1 MGISWPRLKTPG
13 RKEAVPESLFEE
25 ESIGAAS
32 PLTPETGVEQRTT
45 LPEENARER
54 ALLLEEMI
62 YEGMRDGVW
71 NYYLHLHP
79 SDRAAVLTELP
90 GGIRRSL
97 AQEMAPETLAGLLE
111 YLEPRIVAR
120 MLREY
125 EPGRLAAVLDLADT
139 AVAAELLE
147 RLPDDKKQETLK
159 SMMLATSVERL
170 LQYEEGTAGRLINPV
185 TPVFT
190 ENMTIPIALDRL
202 RLMGHAAEHF
212 NSFPVVDENGILV
225 GSLKPLRLA
234 LSRPNAAVDQ
244 IMDRD
249 LTSVTTST
257 DENVAAQ
264 LLSRFNVSEMPVVED
279 DGRLVGL
286 IRADDA
292 VEVVQE
298 SATEDMFRMA
308 SIGEERITGPVSESV
323 RSRFPWLALNLVT
336 VFLAA
341 VIIGL
346 FESTIAKVVA
356 LAAFL
361 PVVAGQ
367 GGIGGT
373 QTVTL
378 VVRSLATG
386 ELPRQLGLRL
396 LRREIMLGLFHGIVL
411 GAIIGGVGWAWQG
424 NPILG
429 LVLALAMTGNMVVAS
444 IAGAGVPLLL
454 RRFRMDPAV
463 SAAVFVT
470 TFTDVI
476 GFALFLGLSA
486 IFIEY
491 LV

>member
-1 MGISWPRLKTPG
+1 MEDSPAKKY
-13 RKEAVPESLFEE
+13 KEAVTESMNGEG
-25 ESIGAAS
+25 ITNPAAQ
-32 PLTPETGVEQRTT
+32 PVTTEPGVEQRTS

-54 ALLLEEMI
+54 ALILEDMI
-62 YEGMRDGVW
+62 YEGMREGVW
-71 NYYLHLHP
+71 TYFLHLHP

-97 AQEMAPETLAGLLE
+97 AREMAPEALAGLLE
-111 YLEPRIVAR
+111 YLEPRTAAR

-125 EPGRLAAVLDLADT
+125 DPERLASVLDLADPVT
-139 AVAAELLE
+139 AAEVLE
-147 RLPDDKKQETLK
+147 RLPDEMRAGILSSMALPKQVET
-159 SMMLATSVERL
+159 L
-170 LQYEEGTAGRLINPV
+170 LQYEEGTAGRIANPA
-185 TPVFT
+185 TPIFL
-190 ENMTIPIALDRL
+190 ENMTVPIALDRL
-202 RLMGHAAEHF
+202 RLLGSAAEQV
-212 NSFPVVDENGILV
+212 NSYPVVDEGGLLV

-234 LSRPNAAVDQ
+234 LARPNDAVGR
-244 IMDRD
+244 IMDREV
-249 LTSVTTST
+249 TSVTTST
-257 DENVAAQ
+257 DEHVAAG

-279 DGRLVGL
+279 DGRLVGM
-286 IRADDA
+286 IQAEDA
-292 VEVVQE
+292 VEVVLE
-298 SATEDMFRMA
+298 SATEDMFRIA
-308 SIGEERITGPVSESV
+308 SIGEERITGPLTESV

-341 VIIGL
+341 VVIGV

-361 PVVAGQ
+361 PIVAGQ

-396 LRREIMLGLFHGIVL
+396 LRREITLGLIHGIVL
-411 GAIIGGVGWAWQG
+411 GAIIGGIGWVWQG

-429 LVLALAMTGNMVVAS
+429 LVLALSMTGNMVVAS
-444 IAGAGVPLLL
+444 VAGAGVPLLL
-454 RRFRMDPAV
+454 RRLRMDPAV

-476 GFALFLGLSA
+476 GFALFLGLA
-486 IFIEY
+486 AVFIEY